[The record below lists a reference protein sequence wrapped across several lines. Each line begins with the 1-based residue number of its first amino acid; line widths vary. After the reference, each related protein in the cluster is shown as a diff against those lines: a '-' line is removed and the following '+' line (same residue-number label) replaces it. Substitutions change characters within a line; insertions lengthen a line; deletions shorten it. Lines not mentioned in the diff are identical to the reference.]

1 MIPQG
6 DMVLYVFVFLL
17 RVSLFVITGIVLHQT
32 DGGPVLRFCPVLW
45 ESMATILV
53 VKCLRAT
60 LCAIVIKLVRN
71 RRKGFEPLD
80 FIMHVAF
87 FIIQCI
93 TTSRALN
100 TPECITSEGGVP
112 MAYVNCLS
120 CVWDGCYVLACAL
133 HAALFKKN

>member
-71 RRKGFEPLD
+71 RRRGFEPLD

-100 TPECITSEGGVP
+100 TPECITSEGGVL
-112 MAYVNCLS
+112 MAYVN
-120 CVWDGCYVLACAL
+120 
-133 HAALFKKN
+133 

>member
-53 VKCLRAT
+53 VK
-60 LCAIVIKLVRN
+60 
-71 RRKGFEPLD
+71 
-80 FIMHVAF
+80 
-87 FIIQCI
+87 
-93 TTSRALN
+93 
-100 TPECITSEGGVP
+100 
-112 MAYVNCLS
+112 
-120 CVWDGCYVLACAL
+120 
-133 HAALFKKN
+133 